1 MTESTDLAKS
11 GIVELAKTD
20 RNCTHLAGEYFVAA
34 ELSKRGY
41 AVAITMG
48 NAKAIDLFA
57 EKGGRS
63 VSVQV
68 KAIAVRKNVGWPM
81 MKDRVVPNV
90 LYVLVCLNACG
101 AAPSYFLLTSEEAEA
116 KVNQYRTRGIIDYSR
131 VNSADYLER
140 WDKVEAALR

>member
-1 MTESTDLAKS
+1 MGLQETEARGRDMTESTSPVGS
-11 GIVELAKTD
+11 GVVALGKTD

-81 MKDRVVPNV
+81 MKDRVTPNV
-90 LYVLVCLNACG
+90 LYVLVCLNGCG
-101 AAPSYFLLTSEEAEA
+101 SAPTYFLLTSEEAKA
-116 KVNQYRTRGIIDYSR
+116 KVNQYRTRG
-131 VNSADYLER
+131 
-140 WDKVEAALR
+140 